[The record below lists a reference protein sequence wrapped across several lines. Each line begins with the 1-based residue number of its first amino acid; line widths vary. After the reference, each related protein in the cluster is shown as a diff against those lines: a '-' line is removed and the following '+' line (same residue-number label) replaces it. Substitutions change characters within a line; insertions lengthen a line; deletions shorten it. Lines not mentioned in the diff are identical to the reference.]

1 MLECAHYVQK
11 ANNNQWASWIKQN
24 LTSFRPSGPNI
35 GTRIPSASG
44 IRRTHILQRAA
55 GKMFYQWG
63 EVIGMRLEE
72 MLLREK
78 QNHDK
83 VDATL
88 NDPDKQNEL
97 MLQDEEEDFL
107 DEGIFIEVVD
117 KFSVSYKYSR
127 YSNYSISE
135 SGWKQLP
142 TGVKIN
148 RMPCFI

>member
-117 KFSVSYKYSR
+117 KCSVSYKYSR

-135 SGWKQLP
+135 SGWQQLP

>member
-135 SGWKQLP
+135 SGWQQLP

>member
-83 VDATL
+83 VDASL

-135 SGWKQLP
+135 SGWQQLP

>member
-127 YSNYSISE
+127 YLNYSISE
-135 SGWKQLP
+135 SGWQQLP